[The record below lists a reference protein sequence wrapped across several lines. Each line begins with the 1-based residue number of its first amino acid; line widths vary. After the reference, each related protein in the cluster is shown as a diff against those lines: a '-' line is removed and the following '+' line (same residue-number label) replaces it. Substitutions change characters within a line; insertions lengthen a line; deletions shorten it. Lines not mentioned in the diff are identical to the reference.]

1 MLKRRIFLLL
11 IITSSLFQA
20 YSADISELYYNAD
33 SMLDSLSDP
42 NTGLTAFPTLV
53 VPMGGRFE
61 AMGTAFTAVA
71 DDASYIEANPA
82 GSARLQ
88 YTELTFY
95 HNDWIADT
103 NLESIIFTTRKNNL
117 GLGAG
122 AKFLYVPFTEYDTW
136 GERQS
141 RGYYSESIVILNTSY
156 NFLSNYDFYGIS
168 LGSNL
173 KFAYRNIP
181 REIYEGQSAFSVM
194 TDLGA
199 LTRFNFLKFYSSRDK
214 NTSFGL
220 VLKNLGLK
228 AQDDPL
234 PLEAAAGIA
243 YSPLRPLILA
253 FDLTYPISLNP
264 SEQPA
269 EKMSFA
275 TGVDVAVTDFFSVQS
290 GFRYR
295 GSNPRFSLGS
305 KLDLED
311 ISFNFNYTLD
321 LTTQAGL
328 DRFSLG
334 SSLNL
339 GDQGRNLLA
348 REVDAYYIKGLLAYS
363 EGDLEEAAANWEKAL
378 ELDPGFTPAIA
389 NLITVRKTMELLDE
403 MQSIQTVN

>member
-1 MLKRRIFLLL
+1 MLKKILLL
-11 IITSSLFQA
+11 FLSLFPLYFT
-20 YSADISELYYNAD
+20 YSADISDLYYNAD

-88 YTELTFY
+88 YTELSFY

-103 NLESIIFTTRKNNL
+103 NIESVVYTSRRNNL
-117 GLGAG
+117 GFGAG

-141 RGYYSESIVILNTSY
+141 SGYYSESVVILNTSY
-156 NFLSNYDFYGIS
+156 NFLSNYDYYGIS
-168 LGSNL
+168 VGSNL

-181 REIYEGQSAFSVM
+181 QDIYAGQSAFSVM
-194 TDLGA
+194 ADLGA

-220 VLKNLGLK
+220 VLKNLGLN

-234 PLEAAAGIA
+234 PLETAAGIA
-243 YSPLRPLILA
+243 YSPIRPLILA
-253 FDLTYPISLNP
+253 FDITYPISLNP

-275 TGVDVAVTDFFSVQS
+275 TGVDVTVTDFFSVQS

-305 KLDLED
+305 RLDLED

-328 DRFSLG
+328 DRFSLA

-339 GDQGRNLLA
+339 GDQGRDLLA
-348 REVDAYYIKGLLAYS
+348 REVDGYYIKGLMAYS
-363 EGDLEEAAANWEKAL
+363 EGNLEEAAANWEKAL
-378 ELDPGFTPAIA
+378 ELDPGFTPAVA
-389 NLITVRKTMELLDE
+389 NLITVRKTMELLEE
-403 MQSIQTVN
+403 MQSIQTVE